1 MEEDCNVTDAAME
14 TQSLRKPRKE
24 KVREKSLM
32 YGVEDVP
39 SPQMTFFIGL
49 QVGYNF
55 YPGGVTQFEN
65 VRMCLSRI

>member
-14 TQSLRKPRKE
+14 TQSLRKTSKE

-49 QVGYNF
+49 QVG
-55 YPGGVTQFEN
+55 
-65 VRMCLSRI
+65 